1 METQF
6 DTVII
11 GKGPAGITAALYLK
25 RAKHSVVVIGKDYGA
40 LGKAEKIENYYGL
53 EKPVSGEELAR
64 IGISQAENLGIPVL
78 SAEVTS
84 LEAAYGQEPYRFT
97 VTIKEPDK
105 KTDILAK
112 SVLIATGKQRTGL
125 KVPGFEEFKGKGI
138 SFCAV
143 CDGFFY
149 KNKAVAVIGNGAY
162 AVSELEHL
170 YNLTKN
176 ITLFTN
182 GLPLEGE
189 VPDGVRVVKGKI
201 VKVAGEQTVSG
212 IEAVSDSGTATELF
226 PVQGIF
232 AALGTAGASD
242 FAAKLG
248 LETGTGADSSTLIT
262 DKDMKTNFPGIYA
275 AGDAAGGFLQIVK
288 AASDGAIAAKSIGAE
303 LKELK

>member
-1 METQF
+1 METQL

-53 EKPVSGEELAR
+53 EKPLSGEELAR
-64 IGISQAENLGIPVL
+64 IGVTQAENLGIPVL

-84 LEAAYGQEPYRFT
+84 LEAAYGQEPYRFL
-97 VTIKEPDK
+97 VTIKGSNN

-162 AVSELEHL
+162 ALSELEHL

-189 VPDGVRVVKGKI
+189 VPEGVKVVKGKI
-201 VKVAGEQTVSG
+201 VKITGEQTVSG
-212 IEAVSDSGTATELF
+212 IEAVTDSGTATELF
-226 PVQGIF
+226 SVQGIF
-232 AALGTAGASD
+232 VALGTAGASD

-248 LETGTGADSSTLIT
+248 LETGTGAESSTIIT
-262 DKDMKTNFPGIYA
+262 DSGMKTNFPGIYA

-303 LKELK
+303 LKELN